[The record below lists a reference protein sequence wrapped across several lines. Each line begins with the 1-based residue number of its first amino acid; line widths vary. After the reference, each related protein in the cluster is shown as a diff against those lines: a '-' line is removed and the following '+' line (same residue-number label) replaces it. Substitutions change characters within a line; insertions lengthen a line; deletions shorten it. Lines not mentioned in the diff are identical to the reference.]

1 MKCWKYNPHE
11 RRCSSGWSVCAF
23 VCVCVQGRGKV
34 FYVGGAVGGG
44 GGGVGSQF
52 LHIETENRAIAY
64 ALSWDRVRQQLA
76 ILQMGIGYN
85 EFITMFYI
93 QVTFK
98 LKNP

>member
-1 MKCWKYNPHE
+1 M
-11 RRCSSGWSVCAF
+11 
-23 VCVCVQGRGKV
+23 
-34 FYVGGAVGGG
+34 
-44 GGGVGSQF
+44 
-52 LHIETENRAIAY
+52 ETENRAIAY

>member
-1 MKCWKYNPHE
+1 M
-11 RRCSSGWSVCAF
+11 
-23 VCVCVQGRGKV
+23 

-44 GGGVGSQF
+44 EVKILRQ
-52 LHIETENRAIAY
+52 IETENRAIAY